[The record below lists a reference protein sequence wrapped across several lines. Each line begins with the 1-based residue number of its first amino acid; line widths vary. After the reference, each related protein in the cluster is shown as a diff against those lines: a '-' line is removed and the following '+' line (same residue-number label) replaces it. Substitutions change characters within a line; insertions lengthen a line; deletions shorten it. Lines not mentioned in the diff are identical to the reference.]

1 MVVNELINNSIKHNE
16 GQPDLEIEI
25 QVSKAS
31 EEKLVRIRY
40 RDNGRGFLDAA
51 GRDSKNTGIGM
62 MVIES
67 VILDEMSG
75 RIKRY
80 NEDGAVVEIEL
91 PMQSLLQIEI
101 R

>member
-1 MVVNELINNSIKHNE
+1 
-16 GQPDLEIEI
+16 
-25 QVSKAS
+25 
-31 EEKLVRIRY
+31 
-40 RDNGRGFLDAA
+40 
-51 GRDSKNTGIGM
+51 

-91 PMQSLLQIEI
+91 PMQSLLPIEI